1 MRGKRVS
8 VRRGGRRGRRAR
20 RTLTKAVFCR
30 ARIRRE
36 SVRRTERTRGGERE
50 RRTHVKVSLGADLEA
65 DLRALDLGVVDGLGA
80 GLDVLRNLV
89 VVRRREDG
97 QVGEAVDG
105 DGVRRRGVA
114 EAERVARDGARRDR
128 VGRLGTEKESVA
140 ADDLRASERRRQ
152 AQERGGS
159 EGGEGE
165 RDARRRR

>member
-1 MRGKRVS
+1 MG
-8 VRRGGRRGRRAR
+8 
-20 RTLTKAVFCR
+20 
-30 ARIRRE
+30 
-36 SVRRTERTRGGERE
+36 RE

-80 GLDVLRNLV
+80 GLDVLRDLV

-128 VGRLGTEKESVA
+128 VGRLGTEEEAVA

-152 AQERGGS
+152 AQERGGR
-159 EGGEGE
+159 GG
-165 RDARRRR
+165 ARRTASAVKVGPLKTSRRARVWSDGCL